1 MRQEAVGADPALQ
14 QAFVTS
20 VFTAGCTALVTV
32 AIALVLVNATR
43 LSRTVAVGA
52 VARLAASGYAL
63 PGTVLALGL
72 LFALTRLDNA
82 VDAFARTHLGVS
94 TGLLLSGTAAAVIIA
109 CSVRFL
115 ALAEGAIRSGLEKL
129 PPHLDEAARS
139 LGHTPAA
146 SARKVL
152 FPLLKPALATAAVL
166 VFVDTMKELSATILL
181 RPFGFSTLATHVYEN
196 ASRGVVEDGAVAA
209 LLIILTALVPVVLLS
224 RALMR
229 DADATM

>member
-1 MRQEAVGADPALQ
+1 
-14 QAFVTS
+14 
-20 VFTAGCTALVTV
+20 
-32 AIALVLVNATR
+32 
-43 LSRTVAVGA
+43 
-52 VARLAASGYAL
+52 
-63 PGTVLALGL
+63 
-72 LFALTRLDNA
+72 
-82 VDAFARTHLGVS
+82 
-94 TGLLLSGTAAAVIIA
+94 
-109 CSVRFL
+109 
-115 ALAEGAIRSGLEKL
+115 
-129 PPHLDEAARS
+129 
-139 LGHTPAA
+139 
-146 SARKVL
+146 VL